1 VQNSALPLDIG
12 SPAGWSHRIGTAS
25 PHVRDAPD
33 AAVLLP
39 RSAEFERPPHRRNC
53 HALTNGE
60 DLFRVAGINA
70 SIGDLKYS
78 ANTLYS
84 VVQSLLDQIETLD
97 AHFAS
102 LGDLQNRYPLIAFFA
117 NYGNLL
123 AEMDVQL
130 TSLEDLTLIE

>member
-1 VQNSALPLDIG
+1 MRLFSFLGRQNS
-12 SPAGWSHRIGTAS
+12 
-25 PHVRDAPD
+25 
-33 AAVLLP
+33 
-39 RSAEFERPPHRRNC
+39 SAPPHRRNC